1 MLCDDCKGDVG
12 REEEKDE
19 REPKPVSS
27 FAEAYAAFQML
38 KQFSRFYCFPTLFL
52 QKWWIE
58 ASLYTWSTYF
68 NHLPCMLIK

>member
-52 QKWWIE
+52 QK
-58 ASLYTWSTYF
+58 
-68 NHLPCMLIK
+68 